1 LTLTDDDRQTAGSA
15 VTDLPDSVDIVT
27 EEGRRLAQQLVDT
40 REHHARK
47 LLEVRNLS
55 TQFFTKEGV
64 VHAVDEVS
72 FELDYGETLGLVGES
87 GCGKSVTAL
96 SLTRLVPSPPGK
108 IVSGEIIFDGIDL
121 MRLSKEEMRLLR
133 GKKIGFIFQDP
144 MTSLN
149 PTLTIGYQIAESARI
164 HMGLSRRAAD
174 DRAVEL
180 LGKVGIPRARERMG
194 DYPHQFSGGMRQR
207 VMIAIALA
215 CNPDLLIADEPTTAL
230 DVTIQA
236 QILTLIDRLKVEFGS
251 AVIVITHDMG
261 VVAQIAETVA
271 VMYAG
276 QIVEQGGVEA
286 VFASPQH
293 PYAWGLLGSIPRL
306 DRPKP
311 GRLPT
316 IRGLPPSLI
325 DLPAGCAFMPRCDH
339 AHDACRVRPE
349 LLPRSDPRHLDRC
362 VLSPEAKRARRAAD
376 LQTGAA

>member
-1 LTLTDDDRQTAGSA
+1 
-15 VTDLPDSVDIVT
+15 
-27 EEGRRLAQQLVDT
+27 
-40 REHHARK
+40 
-47 LLEVRNLS
+47 
-55 TQFFTKEGV
+55 
-64 VHAVDEVS
+64 
-72 FELDYGETLGLVGES
+72 
-87 GCGKSVTAL
+87 
-96 SLTRLVPSPPGK
+96 
-108 IVSGEIIFDGIDL
+108 
-121 MRLSKEEMRLLR
+121 M
-133 GKKIGFIFQDP
+133 IFQDP

-149 PTLTIGYQIAESARI
+149 PVYKIGWQIEEQLHAHERI
-164 HMGLSRRAAD
+164 ARRAART
-174 DRAVEL
+174 RAIEL
-180 LGKVGIPRARERMG
+180 LTAVGIPSASRRID

-276 QIVEQGGVEA
+276 QIVERGGVDA

-325 DLPAGCAFMPRCDH
+325 DLPEGCAFAPRCDH
-339 AHDACRVRPE
+339 AHAACRVRPE
-349 LLPRSDPRHLDRC
+349 LLPRSAPDHLDRC
-362 VLSPEAKRARRAAD
+362 VLTPEQKTVLRRVDMQA
-376 LQTGAA
+376 GAA